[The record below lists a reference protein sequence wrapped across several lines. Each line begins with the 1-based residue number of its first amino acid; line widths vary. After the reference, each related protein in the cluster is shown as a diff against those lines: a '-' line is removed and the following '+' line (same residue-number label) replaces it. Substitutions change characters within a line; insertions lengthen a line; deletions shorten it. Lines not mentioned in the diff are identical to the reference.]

1 MMQLSN
7 LSHTT
12 KVWQQLKIA
21 CYVLLALITLQSTFA
36 VADTCVPNLSHNG
49 IGEHQLDN
57 ITANETANVSTLN
70 SAHNSELSSTKILAK
85 KVLGE
90 QSDTDEECFDCDCK
104 CCPCCSNIMF
114 PLSVVNK
121 DIAVPEPALFI
132 FASLPISSLYDS
144 LKRPPKH

>member
-1 MMQLSN
+1 MMQLGN

-36 VADTCVPNLSHNG
+36 VADTCIPNFSHNG
-49 IGEHQLDN
+49 ISEHQLDN
-57 ITANETANVSTLN
+57 ITVNETTNVS
-70 SAHNSELSSTKILAK
+70 ALSSTKILVK

-90 QSDTDEECFDCDCK
+90 QNDTDEECFDCDCK

-114 PLSVVNK
+114 PLSLINK
-121 DIAVPEPALFI
+121 DIAVPEPTLFI